1 MTIKTQQEDW
11 QIEWTHEHMRQART
25 AHLGFIQGVINRMG
39 LNSFLAKGWTVT
51 MTAAIFAL
59 SDRDNDQRF
68 ILIALFPVA
77 VFWALDAYYL
87 HQEKL
92 YRKLYKKVAKGD
104 VPSDKFTLDAKGL
117 AKDKDFPNV
126 IQVFLSQTLLVFYGT
141 MVGSVLF
148 VMFALLRR

>member
-1 MTIKTQQEDW
+1 MTTNTQQEDW

-39 LNSFLAKGWTVT
+39 LNSFLAKGWTAT
-51 MTAAIFAL
+51 MTAAIFTL
-59 SDRDNDQRF
+59 SDRGNDQRF

-77 VFWALDAYYL
+77 VFWVLDAYYL

-92 YRKLYKKVAKGD
+92 YRKLYEKVAEGK

-117 AKDKDFPNV
+117 AGKVPNV
-126 IQVFLSQTLLVFYGT
+126 IQVFLSKTLLLFYGT